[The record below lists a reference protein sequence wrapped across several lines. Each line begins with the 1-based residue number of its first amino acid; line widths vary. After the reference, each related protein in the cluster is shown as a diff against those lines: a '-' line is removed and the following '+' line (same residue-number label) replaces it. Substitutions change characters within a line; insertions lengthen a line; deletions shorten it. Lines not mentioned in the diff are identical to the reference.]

1 MNIYEIAEKA
11 GVSTATVSRVLN
23 NSPKVSEKT
32 REKIHKLMK
41 EENYLPSAYARGLS
55 GTPAKTIGILTID
68 IRDQYFASVIHSLE
82 QELSLHQYNVVLCNT
97 GGELDDQRNYISLLL
112 QKKVDALILVG
123 SVFKNPQLKGLISQV
138 TEKIPLIIVNEKVE
152 GENIYSI
159 ICDEG
164 QGIADAVLNLFES
177 GHRDYVYI
185 QAGETYSARRKMK
198 GFLKAGKTV
207 ENHNIT
213 KRVLKTEKDLQSAHT
228 VAKDIAAMNPRP
240 TAIVCGEDLTAL
252 GIMQELMRLG
262 FSIPED
268 FSVTG
273 FNNSIYSECSTP
285 PLTTVDS
292 QSSAM
297 GLAAARLSLDILSER
312 KVPTLS
318 TIDPE
323 LIIRESTREVNSQ
336 KK

>member
-82 QELSLHQYNVVLCNT
+82 QELSLFQYNVVLCNT
-97 GGELDDQRNYISLLL
+97 GGEYDDQRNYIELLL
-112 QKKVDALILVG
+112 QKKVEALILVG
-123 SVFKNPQLKGLISQV
+123 SVFKNPQLKGVISQV
-138 TEKIPLIIVNEKVE
+138 AEQIPLIIANEKVE
-152 GENIYSI
+152 GNNIYSL

-164 QGIADAVLNLFES
+164 KGIKDAVLTLHKK
-177 GHRDYVYI
+177 GHRDFVYI
-185 QAGETYSARRKMK
+185 QAGETYSSKRKVK
-198 GFLKAGKTV
+198 GFIDAA
-207 ENHNIT
+207 EEI
-213 KRVLKTEKDLQSAHT
+213 RELKTDGKILHIGTDLHSAR
-228 VAKDIAAMNPRP
+228 KIAGGILSMKPRP
-240 TAIVCGEDLTAL
+240 TAVICGEDLTAL
-252 GIMQELMRLG
+252 GIIQEMTKLG
-262 FSIPED
+262 YSIPGDFSI
-268 FSVTG
+268 TG

-285 PLTTVDS
+285 PLTTIDS

-297 GLAAARLSLDILSER
+297 GLAAARLTLDILAKR
-312 KVPTLS
+312 NVPKLN
-318 TIDPE
+318 TINTE
-323 LIIRESTREVNSQ
+323 FIERESTGEI
-336 KK
+336 

>member
-82 QELSLHQYNVVLCNT
+82 QELSLYQYNVMLCNT

-123 SVFKNPQLKGLISQV
+123 SVFKNPHLKGIIKKV
-138 TEKIPLIIVNEKVE
+138 TTQIPLIIVNEKLE
-152 GENIYSI
+152 GDNIYSI
-159 ICDEG
+159 VCNEEK
-164 QGIADAVLNLFES
+164 GIKDAVCRLYS
-177 GHRDYVYI
+177 KGHRDFVYI
-185 QAGETYSARRKMK
+185 KAGDTYSARRKLK
-198 GFLKAGKTV
+198 GFHAAAV
-207 ENHNIT
+207 ELENMHSEN
-213 KRVLKTEKDLQSAHT
+213 RVLEVDTDLE
-228 VAKDIAAMNPRP
+228 AARTITGKILELKPRP
-240 TAIVCGEDLTAL
+240 TAIICGEDLTAL
-252 GIMQELMRLG
+252 GIMQQLKGDG
-262 FSIPED
+262 FSIPD
-268 FSVTG
+268 NFSVTG
-273 FNNSIYSECSTP
+273 FNNSIYSHCSTP
-285 PLTTVDS
+285 YMSTIDS

-297 GLAAARLSLDILSER
+297 GLSAARLTLDVLNNR
-312 KVPTLS
+312 KVPSLS
-318 TIDPE
+318 TVNSE
-323 LIIRESTREVNSQ
+323 LIERDSTGSI
-336 KK
+336 